1 MKNYW
6 DIFIISLKLG
16 LTSFGGPTAH
26 LAYFQKEYVENRQW
40 LNHKEYA
47 ELVILS
53 QFLPGPA
60 SSQVGMGIGFLR
72 GGWLG
77 SLCSF
82 LGFTLPSVLLLML
95 FATAMQNSVLS
106 IEWIDGL
113 KIVAVAIVA
122 HAVIGMAKNILR
134 TPRHWLIAI
143 GSLALLLGWTG
154 ILSQVVVLVIA
165 AICGLFFL
173 KPENVNSKAEHS
185 YPSLKIGMI
194 FLAAFTLLLI
204 GLPIIQSIWPNEWV
218 QLISSLYVASSFV
231 FGGGHVVLPLLETQ
245 FVNTGI
251 LTADQF
257 LAGYGFTQAVP
268 GPLFTF
274 ASYIGTVLF
283 GLVGGI
289 VATIAIFLPAY
300 LILFGVWPLWNKIKS
315 NSKVSAAIAGLNAA
329 VVGILGAAFVNPI
342 VTTSIHSVIDV
353 VVALILY
360 FLLAKVKLQP
370 IWVVLLGFIIG
381 IFI

>member
-26 LAYFQKEYVENRQW
+26 LAYFQKEYVEKRQW

-47 ELVILS
+47 ELVVLS

-60 SSQVGMGIGFLR
+60 SSQVGMGIGYLR
-72 GGWLG
+72 GGWIG

-82 LGFTLPSVLLLML
+82 IGFTFPSVLLLML
-95 FATAMQNSVLS
+95 FASAMQNSVFS

-134 TPRHWLIAI
+134 TPRHWFIAI
-143 GSLALLLGWTG
+143 GSLTILLGWTG
-154 ILSQVVVLVIA
+154 ILSQVVVLAIA
-165 AICGLFFL
+165 AICGLCFL
-173 KPENVNSKAEHS
+173 KPENANNNVEHT
-185 YPSLKIGMI
+185 YPSLKIGFI
-194 FLAAFTLLLI
+194 FLLAFTVLLI
-204 GLPIIQSIWPNEWV
+204 GLPIIQTIWPNEWL

-245 FVNTGI
+245 FVNMGI

-300 LILFGVWPLWNKIKS
+300 LILFGVWPIWNKLKS

-329 VVGILGAAFVNPI
+329 VVGILAAAFVNPI
-342 VTTSIHSVIDV
+342 VTTSIYSVVDV
-353 VVALILY
+353 AVALLLY
-360 FLLAKVKLQP
+360 FLLAKIKLQP
-370 IWVVLLGFIIG
+370 IWIVLLGFVIG

>member
-26 LAYFQKEYVENRQW
+26 LAYFQKEYVEKRQW

-47 ELVILS
+47 ELVVLS

-60 SSQVGMGIGFLR
+60 SSQVGMGIGYLR
-72 GGWLG
+72 GGWIG

-82 LGFTLPSVLLLML
+82 IGFTFPSVLLLML
-95 FATAMQNSVLS
+95 FASAMQNSVFS

-134 TPRHWLIAI
+134 TPRHWFIAI
-143 GSLALLLGWTG
+143 GSLTILIGWTG
-154 ILSQVVVLVIA
+154 ILSQVVVLAIA
-165 AICGLFFL
+165 AICGLYFL
-173 KPENVNSKAEHS
+173 KPENAHNNVEHT
-185 YPSLKIGMI
+185 YPSLKIGFI
-194 FLAAFTLLLI
+194 FLLAFTLLLI
-204 GLPIIQSIWPNEWV
+204 GLPIIQTIWPNEWL

-245 FVNTGI
+245 FVNMGI

-300 LILFGVWPLWNKIKS
+300 LILFGVWPISNKLKS

-329 VVGILGAAFVNPI
+329 VVGILAAAFVNPI
-342 VTTSIHSVIDV
+342 VTTSIYSVVDV
-353 VVALILY
+353 AVALLLY
-360 FLLAKVKLQP
+360 FLLAKIKLQP
-370 IWVVLLGFIIG
+370 IWIVLLGFVIG